1 MPAGAIQIRTKK
13 YLRRTVNNMFCFFKA
28 EKLTDAATKQAM
40 NKLITRLIFFAT
52 LVYHTGNAQ
61 VNCNTLDVNKVP
73 GKWVWQNV
81 APSFQ
86 DPIPASQWKYCEPI
100 RKELQ
105 RIMPVAIDGL
115 HATNSIAFPKGKAF
129 WYANSPAA
137 YECYLMLKKYECLKR
152 YNKLQPEGETGCWI
166 YFSINQLE
174 GQSFPLPEQGTGI
187 TYNQFRIRVT
197 NIEVQTDAAGNRII
211 YSSYR
216 PDETLKHCYFFSSRK
231 ELPWRKM
238 TNKELFPSYKIHHE
252 KRVKQEIARF
262 EKLVTDD
269 EKKYTGL
276 SAAEKQQ
283 QNYWP
288 DIIRKNKETLQGYK
302 NDLQKITAW
311 FTTAMQQSNLNDTAY
326 VTSINESH
334 FYPERLTAAPGEG
347 YNAWVDN
354 LGFFDKSLPKDQP
367 QCIAFFVRRQD
378 EDLPKKNFMEL
389 FHSQFNLD
397 VLAKMVGEPAKKPNG
412 INNMNASAAAIK
424 LVTTARQEDKGPV
437 TISFD
442 NTAEGQ
448 FPAGWLGMKNATVQS
463 NKGSKWLTITKDG
476 YWYPRQY
483 DKEIKDKFN
492 LAFDLQWNEDIAYNS
507 GSFTVTLGDID
518 YDNIGE
524 RYRLDDNQEMFWSLY
539 NGYVGNFNRVI
550 LWFDPYWNGGGTLTV
565 YSYDNRESLKFN
577 KRITLPDFY
586 KDKNNHQLQIQRK
599 GNGLVVIDNG
609 KTIADLPDVFLTTAR
624 YNIFTYSRYKGE
636 FSDNKNDV
644 FYLGNI
650 KAAYE

>member
-1 MPAGAIQIRTKK
+1 MYRTIT
-13 YLRRTVNNMFCFFKA
+13 LLLPLTVLMY
-28 EKLTDAATKQAM
+28 ATS
-40 NKLITRLIFFAT
+40 
-52 LVYHTGNAQ
+52 HAQ
-61 VNCNTLDVNKVP
+61 VNCNTLDINKVP
-73 GKWVWQNV
+73 GKWVWNSV

-115 HATNSIAFPKGKAF
+115 YATNSIAFPRDKAF
-129 WYANSPAA
+129 WYTSSPTA
-137 YECYLMLKKYECLKR
+137 YECYLMLKKFECLKG
-152 YNKLQPEGETGCWI
+152 YNILQPEGETGCWM
-166 YFSINQLE
+166 YFSINKIKGAFLSSVE
-174 GQSFPLPEQGTGI
+174 TGGVQ
-187 TYNQFRIRVT
+187 YHACESSIRVV
-197 NIEVQTDAAGNRII
+197 NIEIQADAAGNKII
-211 YSSYR
+211 YSSHR
-216 PDETLKHCYFFSSRK
+216 PDETIKDCYYFSARK
-231 ELPWRKM
+231 DFPLRKI
-238 TNKELFPSYKIHHE
+238 TNKELFLSYKIHHE
-252 KRVKQEIARF
+252 KRVKQEITRF
-262 EKLVTDD
+262 EKLVVDD
-269 EKKYTGL
+269 EKKYNGL
-276 SAAEKQQ
+276 SAAEKQK

-288 DIIRKNKETLQGYK
+288 DIIRKNKETLLNYK
-302 NDLQKITAW
+302 NEYQKITDW
-311 FTTAMQQSNLNDTAY
+311 YTTAMQQPNINAIAY
-326 VTSINESH
+326 VTSVNESL
-334 FYPERLTAAPGEG
+334 FYPERLVATPGNG

-354 LGFFDKSLPKDQP
+354 LDFFDKTKPKDEP
-367 QCIAFFVRRQD
+367 QCISLYIRRQD
-378 EDLPKKNFMEL
+378 SDLPKKNFMDL

-397 VLAKMVGEPAKKPNG
+397 VLAKMVGEPAKKPTGTNTLNG
-412 INNMNASAAAIK
+412 SVTATK
-424 LVTTARQEDKGPV
+424 QVTTAKQEDKGPV
-437 TISFD
+437 TINFEN
-442 NTAEGQ
+442 NTDGQ
-448 FPAGWLGMKNATVQS
+448 FPTGWLGMKNAMVQS

-483 DKEIKDKFN
+483 NKEIKDKFN
-492 LAFDLQWNEDIAYNS
+492 LSFDLQWNADIAYNS

-577 KRITLPDFY
+577 KRIVLPEFY
-586 KDKNNHQLQIQRK
+586 KDKNNHTLQLQRK

-609 KTIADLPDVFLTTAR
+609 KTIADLTDVFLTTAR

-650 KAAYE
+650 KTTYE